1 MSRSAGGRIHG
12 TESVRPG
19 SQVDVKI
26 LFSLQHAGFLKHF
39 ESALGVLCNEGHS
52 VHLAF
57 HTERKVDV
65 AKATQQFLT
74 SHQAVTVSQGPRR
87 SDALAGFAFKTR
99 ALRNYLMYFD
109 ARYLGKDRLKAAAAA
124 ELDQRDRK
132 LVERLVAIPGMR
144 HVLDRML
151 YVVERSLPTDPAID
165 AFIKRIEADVVLVS
179 PLVPFNSPQVDYIK
193 SARALGIPSALCVAS
208 WDNLTNKGQMRE
220 LPDRVTV
227 WNAAQVEEA
236 VAVHRYPRDR
246 VVVTGAQTFDDWFRF
261 RPSRSK
267 EAFLA
272 ERGFRPGT
280 ALLLYLCSS
289 TSIAPQEIDFIAQ
302 WQEAVRNAPDPR
314 VTGAAILVRPH
325 PNNEQPW
332 GRLDALALANFAV
345 WPRDA
350 RGQFE
355 PQWQNDYFDSM
366 YHADAVVGLNTSG
379 MIEAGLIGKPVLTVL
394 SKDIPATLQGTTDT
408 LHFDYLLNVSGGLL
422 HVASSWEEHA
432 RHLARAIDG
441 DPAMA
446 ERSRAFTQAFIRP
459 NGMDKPATPMLAEA
473 IRSLP
478 SVRPR
483 SPWWERILC
492 DKILRFGLKVP
503 FAARTYPRRILRRLY
518 SVGQA
523 ALGRYAAPVVVK
535 FPRVV
540 PVDTLNGQVS
550 FLCYSKREVRRTKRF
565 FSKEPGTI
573 EWLVQT
579 LRPDDIFFDIGANIG
594 AYSIFAAREITSPG
608 GVYAFEPHLANA
620 ASLLQNVSLNGLAQ
634 KIQVISIPLTDRDG
648 FGPFHYHSLDH
659 SRSHSQFGPPVLDG
673 QTFRPV
679 ATELK
684 FGACLDTLIESG
696 IIPSP
701 TVVKIDV
708 DGLEA
713 EIIAGMS
720 SLLKSSR
727 APRSIQV
734 ELSRDNADKVIS
746 QMAAAGYQVATRHW
760 TSSGQD
766 AIRGGVEPLGQFPHN
781 IVFDK
786 VTVAVER
793 RPADL
798 SLVQTR

>member
-1 MSRSAGGRIHG
+1 M
-12 TESVRPG
+12 
-19 SQVDVKI
+19 KI
-26 LFSLQHAGFLKHF
+26 LFSLQHAGYLKHF
-39 ESALGVLCNEGHS
+39 ESALGILCNEGHS

-57 HTERKVDV
+57 HTERKVDI

-74 SHQAVTVSQGPRR
+74 LCPDVTVTEAPRR
-87 SDALAGFAFKTR
+87 SDRWVGLAFHAR
-99 ALRNYLMYFD
+99 SLRNYLMYFD
-109 ARYLGKDRLKAAAAA
+109 ARYIGKDRLKTAAAA
-124 ELDQRDRK
+124 ELNERERR
-132 LVERLVAIPGMR
+132 LVEHLVAIPGLR

-151 YVVERSLPTDPAID
+151 YIVERAIPSDPAID
-165 AFIKRIEADVVLVS
+165 SFFKRVEPDVVLIS
-179 PLVPFNSPQVDYIK
+179 PLVWFNSPQVDYIK

-227 WNAAQVEEA
+227 WNPVQVEEA

-272 ERGFRPGT
+272 ERGLKPGT
-280 ALLLYLCSS
+280 ALFLYLCSS
-289 TSIAPQEIDFIAQ
+289 TSIAPQEIDFIGQ

-314 VTGAAILVRPH
+314 VAGAAILVRPH
-325 PNNEQPW
+325 PNNEQEW

-350 RGQFE
+350 TRQFE
-355 PQWQNDYFDSM
+355 SQWQNDYFDSM
-366 YHADAVVGLNTSG
+366 YHADAVIGLNTSG
-379 MIEAGLIGKPVLTVL
+379 MIEAGLIGKPVLTLL
-394 SKDIPATLQGTTDT
+394 SNDIPATLQGTKDT

-422 HVASSWEEHA
+422 HVVSSWEEHA

-441 DPAMA
+441 DPTMA

-459 NGMDKPATPMLAEA
+459 NGIDKPATPILAEA

-478 SVRPR
+478 NVRPR
-483 SPWWERILC
+483 SPWWEHVLC
-492 DKILRFGLKVP
+492 DNILRFALRLP
-503 FAARTYPRRILRRLY
+503 LAAKTFPRRILRRL
-518 SVGQA
+518 A
-523 ALGRYAAPVVVK
+523 AVARAAFGRNTAPVVIK

-540 PVDTLNGQVS
+540 TVDTLNGQFN
-550 FLCYSKREVRRTKRF
+550 FLCYSKKETRRTRRF
-565 FSKEPGTI
+565 FKKEPGTI

-620 ASLLQNVSLNGLAQ
+620 ASLLQNINLNGLAQ
-634 KIQVISIPLTDRDG
+634 KIQVISVPLTDRDG

-659 SRSHSQFGPPVLDG
+659 ARSHSQFGPPVLDG
-673 QTFRPV
+673 QSFRPV

-684 FGACLDTLIESG
+684 FGTRLDTLIESG
-696 IIPSP
+696 VIPAP
-701 TVVKIDV
+701 TIVKIDV

-713 EIIAGMS
+713 EIVAGMS
-720 SLLKSSR
+720 SLLTSSR
-727 APRSIQV
+727 APRSVQV

-746 QMAAAGYQVATRHW
+746 QMTAAGYEVATRHW

-766 AIRGGVEPLGQFPHN
+766 AIRDGVDPLGQFPHN
-781 IVFDK
+781 IIFDK
-786 VTVAVER
+786 VTVPAEH

-798 SLVQTR
+798 SLVQTG